1 MMFNSLRCPYCLSTQ
16 VKDHSVYDTKNNGT
30 RKLHQCVDCQQ
41 VFSETKNTF
50 LERLKK
56 PISSIINVLNARSEG
71 VGFNAVCRVF
81 GISKNTLLEWE
92 YRFADLKTPLMIYA
106 LMHTFLTQ
114 LIEGDELYTKVGK
127 NVPPDSSEGWTIM
140 LMERASRFI
149 WALECGKKDRELF
162 LSAIQ
167 RLREIIHRTG
177 EVTLVTDGERRY
189 GLILFE
195 ICQEVFRSGQ
205 GGHPRR
211 VLPRGVRVRLKNKGN
226 QSHRRG
232 RKRQK
237 YESPCP
243 EHPETSSTVSN
254 ADIHANHVEGFNA
267 SLRRRNS
274 AYRRKTNTYAKKK
287 NGLQRTLDVFWVIH
301 NFIRKHFTT
310 QNVPAVALGI
320 LKSGLSWE
328 KVMKIQ
334 LLPINNI

>member
-1 MMFNSLRCPYCLSTQ
+1 MFNSLRCPYCHSKQ

-30 RKLHQCVDCQQ
+30 RKLHQCIDCRQ
-41 VFSETKNTF
+41 VFSETKNTL

-56 PISSIINVLNARSEG
+56 PISIIINVLKARSEG
-71 VGFNAVCRVF
+71 IGCNAVCRVF

-92 YRFADLKTPLMIYA
+92 YRFADLKIPLMIYA
-106 LMHTFLTQ
+106 LTHTFLTQ
-114 LIEGDELYTKVGK
+114 FIEGDELYTKVGK

-149 WALECGKKDRELF
+149 WELECGKRDRVLF
-162 LSAIQ
+162 FSAMQ
-167 RLREIIHRTG
+167 RLREIILRTG

-195 ICQEVFRSGQ
+195 ICQEVFLSGQ
-205 GGHPRR
+205 RGRPRY
-211 VLPRGVRVRLKNKGN
+211 VLPRGVRVRLKNKGD

-237 YESPCP
+237 YETPCP

-254 ADIHANHVEGFNA
+254 ADINANHAEGFNA

-287 NGLQRTLDVFWVIH
+287 NGLQRTLDVFWIIH

-310 QNVPAVALGI
+310 QKVPAVALGI
-320 LKSGLSWE
+320 LKNGLSWE
-328 KVMKIQ
+328 DVTKMQ
-334 LLPINNI
+334 LLPFINV